1 MTKGP
6 NDFMNGNSGR
16 LCSNNYLL
24 RYSFYIYAKK
34 KKALNVRSQLKNQQL
49 GEKVYTEV
57 LMSFG
62 EGNSNPLLYSCLEKS
77 HRQRS
82 LAGHSPCGRRESDT
96 TEATEHA
103 RSYVIIF
110 FLHIIKYFY
119 QMIIWRKSDLRYK
132 S

>member
-1 MTKGP
+1 MGTQGGCAAI
-6 NDFMNGNSGR
+6 FI
-16 LCSNNYLL
+16 C
-24 RYSFYIYAKK
+24 YITLFIYVQKK
-34 KKALNVRSQLKNQQL
+34 KKGLNVRSQLKNQQL

-57 LMSFG
+57 LISFG
-62 EGNSNPLLYSCLEKS
+62 EGNSNPLPYSCLEKS

-82 LAGHSPCGRRESDT
+82 LAGHSPCGHRESDM

-103 RSYVIIF
+103 CSYVIIF
-110 FLHIIKYFY
+110 FLRIIQYFH

>member
-1 MTKGP
+1 M
-6 NDFMNGNSGR
+6 
-16 LCSNNYLL
+16 C
-24 RYSFYIYAKK
+24 KK
-34 KKALNVRSQLKNQQL
+34 KKKKGLNVRSQLKNQQL

-57 LMSFG
+57 LISFG
-62 EGNSNPLLYSCLEKS
+62 EGNSNPLPYSCLEKS

-82 LAGHSPCGRRESDT
+82 LAGHSPCGHKESDM

-110 FLHIIKYFY
+110 FLRIIQYFH
-119 QMIIWRKSDLRYK
+119 QIIIWRKSDLRYK